1 MILPIPCPPRG
12 CFGPEL
18 IAGVRLIVPEDE
30 PQAITVIA
38 FNDVLR
44 AELPDRPE
52 QQGIT
57 AELVNLLIP
66 FLGYLL
72 GMASTGH
79 SVIVFEGH
87 SSALA
92 LACRDADLLIVDD
105 AMLAH
110 LQKDWV
116 AGACGAMGKPRI
128 LVFGRDGR
136 IIPLDPASARP
147 LAVPGREALEVDLG
161 RLEGKDPGNQAQPLP
176 LLLIDPA
183 SYLPKRSA
191 SPPKPKRPW
200 WWPFG

>member
-1 MILPIPCPPRG
+1 MILPLPCPPRG
-12 CFGPEL
+12 SVAPEL

-57 AELVNLLIP
+57 AEEVSLLIP
-66 FLGYLL
+66 FLGHLL
-72 GMASTGH
+72 GMAYTGH
-79 SVIVFEGH
+79 SVVVFEGH

-92 LACRDADLLIVDD
+92 LACRDADLLIVDE
-105 AMLAH
+105 AMLPR
-110 LQKDWV
+110 LQPDWV
-116 AGACGAMGKPRI
+116 SVASHAMRKPRI

-136 IIPLDPASARP
+136 IHPLDPTSAQP
-147 LAVPGREALEVDLG
+147 VAAPGGEAPEHDLECFERMVG
-161 RLEGKDPGNQAQPLP
+161 ANRSQPLP
-176 LLLIDPA
+176 LLLVHPA
-183 SYLPKRSA
+183 TNQQGRSA
-191 SPPKPKRPW
+191 KPPKPKRPW